1 MNLTLRQ
8 LHLFS
13 ALARLKSIT
22 AVARHFHVTQP
33 TVSMQM
39 KELAESVGLPLY
51 EVIGK
56 VIYLTPAGIEMQ
68 ATAQA
73 MLSELEGFQQRIDD
87 IKGFRRGKLTVAVV
101 STAEYF
107 VPGLLGDFCARYPE
121 VDIALEVLNRNGVI
135 HRLEHNLDDL
145 YIMSKP
151 PANLDVEARA
161 FMTNSLQVVAPLGHS
176 LAQRKRIK
184 HTELARYPFI
194 LRERGS
200 GTRLACD
207 SHFAH
212 LGFEPVV
219 RLELGSNEA
228 IKQAVQAGM
237 GLAVLSEHAFSGGSA
252 TQGLTTLNVQSFP
265 IHANWYT
272 VRPNGKR
279 PSPVAADFWRYLNVE
294 LKKGRQQ
301 KN

>member
-8 LHLFS
+8 LHLFT

-56 VIYLTPAGIEMQ
+56 AVYLTPAGIELE
-68 ATAQA
+68 ATARN
-73 MLSELEGFQQRIDD
+73 MLAELEGFQQRIDD

-107 VPGLLGDFCARYPE
+107 VPRLLGDFCTKYPE
-121 VDIALEVLNRNGVI
+121 VEIALEVLNRNGVI
-135 HRLEHNLDDL
+135 QRLEHNLDDL

-151 PANLDVEARA
+151 PANLDVEAKA
-161 FMTNSLQVVAPLGHS
+161 FMTNSLQVVAPAEHP

-184 HTELARYPFI
+184 HTELVRYPFI

-207 SHFAH
+207 SHFDS
-212 LGFEPVV
+212 LGFEPTV

-228 IKQAVQAGM
+228 IKQAVQGGM
-237 GLAVLSEHAFSGGSA
+237 GLAVLSEHALNAGSA
-252 TQGLTTLNVQSFP
+252 TDGLQILNVQSFP

-279 PSPVAADFWRYLNVE
+279 PSPVAADFWRYLNVD
-294 LKKGRQQ
+294 LKKGR
-301 KN
+301 

>member
-1 MNLTLRQ
+1 M
-8 LHLFS
+8 
-13 ALARLKSIT
+13 T

-56 VIYLTPAGIEMQ
+56 AVYLTPAGLELET
-68 ATAQA
+68 TARA
-73 MLSELEGFQQRIDD
+73 MLAELEAFQQRIDD
-87 IKGFRRGKLTVAVV
+87 IKGFRRGRLTVAVV

-107 VPGLLGDFCARYPE
+107 VPRLLGDFCAKYPE
-121 VDIALEVLNRNGVI
+121 VEIALEVLNRNGVI
-135 HRLEHNLDDL
+135 QRLEHNLDDL

-151 PANLDVEARA
+151 PANLDVEAKA
-161 FMTNSLQVVAPLGHS
+161 FMTNSLQVVAPADHPLT
-176 LAQRKRIK
+176 QRKWIK

-207 SHFAH
+207 SHFES
-212 LGFEPVV
+212 LGFEPTV

-228 IKQAVQAGM
+228 IKQAVQGGM
-237 GLAVLSEHAFSGGSA
+237 GLAVLSEHALNAGTAAGSL
-252 TQGLTTLNVQSFP
+252 QVLNVQSFP

-279 PSPVAADFWRYLNVE
+279 PSPVAADFWRYLNVD
-294 LKKGRQQ
+294 LKKGR
-301 KN
+301 

>member
-8 LHLFS
+8 LHLFT
-13 ALARLKSIT
+13 ALARFKSIT

-56 VIYLTPAGIEMQ
+56 AVYLTPAGLELET
-68 ATAQA
+68 TARA
-73 MLSELEGFQQRIDD
+73 MLAELEAFQQRIDD

-107 VPGLLGDFCARYPE
+107 VPRLLGDFCAKYPE
-121 VDIALEVLNRNGVI
+121 VEIALEVLNRNGVI
-135 HRLEHNLDDL
+135 QRLEHNLDDL

-151 PANLDVEARA
+151 PANLDVEAKA
-161 FMTNSLQVVAPLGHS
+161 FMTNSLQVVAPADHPLT
-176 LAQRKRIK
+176 QRKRIK

-207 SHFAH
+207 SHFES
-212 LGFEPVV
+212 LGFEPTV

-228 IKQAVQAGM
+228 IKQAVQGGM
-237 GLAVLSEHAFSGGSA
+237 GLAVLSEHALNAGTAAGSL
-252 TQGLTTLNVQSFP
+252 QVLNVQSFP

-279 PSPVAADFWRYLNVE
+279 PSPVAADFWRYLNVD
-294 LKKGRQQ
+294 LKKGR
-301 KN
+301 

>member
-8 LHLFS
+8 LNLFV

-39 KELAESVGLPLY
+39 KELTESVGLPLY

-56 VIYLTPAGIEMQ
+56 VVYLTPAGLELETS
-68 ATAQA
+68 ARA
-73 MLSELEGFQQRIDD
+73 MLAELEGFQQRIDD
-87 IKGFRRGKLTVAVV
+87 LKGFRRGKLTLAVV

-107 VPGLLGDFCARYPE
+107 VPRLLGDFCARYPE
-121 VDIALEVLNRNGVI
+121 VEIALEVLNRNGVI
-135 HRLEHNLDDL
+135 QRLEHNLDDL

-151 PANLDVEARA
+151 PANLDVEAKA
-161 FMTNSLQVVAPLGHS
+161 FMTNSLHVVAPVGHE
-176 LAQRKRIK
+176 LAARKRVRPG
-184 HTELARYPFI
+184 ELANYPFI

-207 SHFAH
+207 SHFEA
-212 LGFEPVV
+212 LGIEPVV

-237 GLAVLSEHAFSGGSA
+237 GLAVLSEHALNAGSA
-252 TQGLTTLNVQSFP
+252 TADLCTLAVHSFP

-279 PSPVAADFWRYLNVE
+279 PSPVAADFWRYLNVD
-294 LKKGRQQ
+294 LKKQGARA
-301 KN
+301 

>member
-8 LHLFS
+8 LHLFTE
-13 ALARLKSIT
+13 LARLKSMT

-56 VIYLTPAGIEMQ
+56 AVYLTPAGLELET
-68 ATAQA
+68 TARA
-73 MLSELEGFQQRIDD
+73 MLAELEGFQQRVDD

-107 VPGLLGDFCARYPE
+107 VPRLLGDFCTRYPE
-121 VDIALEVLNRNGVI
+121 VEISLEVLNRNGVI
-135 HRLEHNLDDL
+135 QRLEHNLDDL

-161 FMTNSLQVVAPLGHS
+161 FMTNSLHVVAPVSHP
-176 LAQRKRIK
+176 LAQRKRLQP
-184 HTELARYPFI
+184 TELARHPFI

-207 SHFAH
+207 FHFES
-212 LGFEPVV
+212 LGIEPKV

-228 IKQAVQAGM
+228 IKQAVQGGM
-237 GLAVLSEHAFSGGSA
+237 GLAVLSEHALDSGLA
-252 TQGLTTLNVQSFP
+252 TSGLQILNVQSFP

-279 PSPVAADFWRYLNVE
+279 PSPVAADFWRYLNVD
-294 LKKGRQQ
+294 LKKLPGR
-301 KN
+301 

>member
-8 LHLFS
+8 LQLFT
-13 ALARLKSIT
+13 ALARLKSMT

-39 KELAESVGLPLY
+39 KELSESVGLPLY

-56 VIYLTPAGIEMQ
+56 SVFLTPAGIELE
-68 ATAQA
+68 ASARSV
-73 MLSELEGFQQRIDD
+73 LDELEGFQQRIDD

-107 VPGLLGDFCARYPE
+107 VPRLLGDFCTKYPE
-121 VDIALEVLNRNGVI
+121 VEIALEVLNRNGVI
-135 HRLEHNLDDL
+135 QRLEHNLDDL

-151 PANLDVEARA
+151 PANLDVEAKA
-161 FMTNSLQVVAPLGHS
+161 FMTNSLQVVAPLGHP
-176 LAQRKRIK
+176 LTQRKRIK
-184 HTELARYPFI
+184 HTELTRYPFI
-194 LRERGS
+194 LREMGS

-207 SHFAH
+207 SHFQS
-212 LGFEPVV
+212 LGFEPTV

-228 IKQAVQAGM
+228 IKQAVQGGM
-237 GLAVLSEHAFSGGSA
+237 GLAVLSEHALNAGSA
-252 TQGLTTLNVQSFP
+252 TQGLITLNVQSFP

-294 LKKGRQQ
+294 LKGGLGR
-301 KN
+301 KM

>member
-8 LHLFS
+8 LNLFV

-22 AVARHFHVTQP
+22 AVARQFHVTQP
-33 TVSMQM
+33 AVSMQM

-56 VIYLTPAGIEMQ
+56 VVYLTPAGVELE
-68 ATAQA
+68 ATARV
-73 MLSELEGFQQRIDD
+73 MLTELEGFQQRIDD
-87 IKGFRRGKLTVAVV
+87 LKGFRRGRLTLAVV

-107 VPGLLGDFCARYPE
+107 VPRLLGDFCARYPE
-121 VDIALEVLNRNGVI
+121 VEIALEVLNRTGVV

-151 PANLDVEARA
+151 PVNLDLDARA
-161 FMTNSLQVVAPLGHS
+161 FMTNPLQVVAPAGHP

-184 HTELARYPFI
+184 HTELAMYPFI

-207 SHFAH
+207 SHFSS
-212 LGFEPVV
+212 LGFEPKV

-228 IKQAVQAGM
+228 IKQAVQGGM
-237 GLAVLSEHAFSGGSA
+237 GLAVLSEHALNAGAA
-252 TQGLTTLNVQSFP
+252 TGCIVRLNVQSFP

-279 PSPVAADFWRYLNVE
+279 PSPVAADFWRYLHTAIP
-294 LKKGRQQ
+294 KG
-301 KN
+301 